1 MSKDSLMKAISQ
13 IQALIV
19 GLFCFGQLAIA
30 QGNDKLIVLGFE
42 AFENEHFVE
51 SIDYFTKVLYPVDL
65 EDNLGYV
72 AYEIRTNINE
82 IARDSNHVLLPPSEP
97 TDNEKIVMHKMAETY
112 QKLNDYASA
121 EVWFKEA
128 IKYPIDEFPYSRF
141 FYAETMMQ
149 NHKYD
154 SAQIEFNNFI
164 TGDVV
169 NTDNKFY
176 KLAETKILSCAF
188 AKDLGNTNDVYTVEQ
203 SDSILN
209 FSATAYSMRQVNP
222 KYFVFSAVPSEEDI
236 QFLRDTNDTHLLA
249 VYLVEKKSNGTFEK
263 PEKLPFSINSSG
275 RHQGSVS
282 ISPNGNRIYFTR
294 VNALNKLDTKI
305 YYAKKKNNSW
315 QLPKPLN
322 AFVNFENFKSLDPY
336 LTNNGKQLFF
346 ASNMPG
352 GEGGLDIWVS
362 DLDEEGYPVNQ
373 QNIGFN
379 VNTPEDEISPFVH
392 ESTKSLYYSSKG
404 NVGFGG
410 YDIFLSKWDYNSD
423 WYKMGFN
430 VGAPVNS
437 SRNDSHFMMDK
448 DLQDGF
454 LTSDRNECLN
464 CGTNQTRIEFCNK
477 LYNIHK
483 EVLNFVVEGYV
494 FDEDTG
500 LPIGGATVV
509 LKDIAQSNEPLLVK
523 TDETGYY
530 KLILEPEMDYF
541 AKASKVD
548 FFADQA
554 LISTMDEVVSK
565 TYRHNFY
572 LEKIPEGEIAIEG
585 IEYDYNRATLRPISV
600 EVLDKLVEFLEL
612 NSNLN
617 IEIRSHTDY
626 RGTEPYNMRL
636 SDARAKSVV
645 DYLIDQG
652 IDSERLKPKGYGEST
667 PAEIQNDDGEI
678 VTLSKSYIE
687 GLQTKDQKEIA
698 HQRNR
703 RTAFKVLGQ

>member
-1 MSKDSLMKAISQ
+1 MKAISQ
-13 IQALIV
+13 ILI
-19 GLFCFGQLAIA
+19 LFICLFRFGQIGIT
-30 QGNDKLIVLGFE
+30 QGNEKLIEAGYE
-42 AFENEHFVE
+42 AFEKERYVE

-65 EDNLGYV
+65 DDNLGYV
-72 AYEIRTNINE
+72 AYEVRGNIKE
-82 IARDSNHVLLPPSEP
+82 IARDSNNVLLPPENP
-97 TDNEKIVMHKMAETY
+97 TENEKIVMHKMAEAF
-112 QKLNDYASA
+112 QKMNDYESA
-121 EVWFKEA
+121 EVWFRNA
-128 IKYPIDEFPYSRF
+128 VKYPLDEFPYSRF
-141 FYAETMMQ
+141 FYAETFMQ

-154 SAQIEFNNFI
+154 SAQIQFNRFI
-164 TGDVV
+164 TEDIV
-169 NTDNKFY
+169 NPENKFY
-176 KLAETKILSCAF
+176 SLAETKILSCAF
-188 AKDLGNTNDVYTVEQ
+188 AKDSSNLNEVFTVEQ
-203 SDSILN
+203 SDSVLN
-209 FSATAYSMRQVNP
+209 FSATSYSMRQVSP
-222 KYFVFSAVPSEEDI
+222 KYYVFSAIPSDKD
-236 QFLRDTNDTHLLA
+236 QRFLIDTNDRHLLA
-249 VYLVEKKSNGTFEK
+249 IYLVEKKSDGTFEK

-294 VNALNKLDTKI
+294 VNSLNRSDTKI
-305 YYAKKKNNSW
+305 YFSTKKNNTW

-322 AFVNFENFKSLDPY
+322 QFVNFENFKSLDPY
-336 LTNNGKQLFF
+336 LTSNGKQLFF

-362 DLDEEGYPVNQ
+362 DLDKDGFPINQ

-379 VNTPEDEISPFVH
+379 VNTPEDEVSPFMH
-392 ESTKSLYYSSKG
+392 ESTKALYYASKG
-404 NVGFGG
+404 KVGFGG
-410 YDIFLSKWDYNSD
+410 YDIFLAKWDYNLD
-423 WYKMGFN
+423 WYKMSYN

-464 CGTNQTRIEFCNK
+464 CGSNKTRIEFCNK
-477 LYNIHK
+477 LYHIHK

-494 FDEDTG
+494 FDEETR

-509 LKDIAQSNEPLLVK
+509 FKDIAQSKEPLLVK

-541 AKASKVD
+541 AKASMMD
-548 FFADQA
+548 YFADQA
-554 LISTMDEVVSK
+554 LLSTMDDVTSK
-565 TYRHNFY
+565 TYRQNFY

-585 IEYDYNRATLRPISV
+585 IEYDYNKATLRPVSV

-612 NSNLN
+612 NDNLSV
-617 IEIRSHTDY
+617 EIRSHTDY
-626 RGTEPYNMRL
+626 RGSEPYNMRL

-645 DYLIDQG
+645 DYLIEQG
-652 IDSERLKPKGYGEST
+652 IDYERLKPKGYGEST
-667 PAEIQNDDGEI
+667 PAEIQNDNGDV
-678 VTLSKSYIE
+678 VTLSKAYIDALPTNDE
-687 GLQTKDQKEIA
+687 MEVA